1 MNGRRMNGW
10 WMGTLMTLLLLLGSA
25 AWADIYWEV
34 VQESKG
40 MMHEPDSTDIIKNY
54 MTAKAFR
61 VEQKEGFTIMD
72 FESKKMYQIDPASKT
87 YQQIDMTALGQPPA
101 EMKGEEAEAVQ
112 KMMKGMMS
120 EIQVTPTQE
129 KKQIAGYDC
138 QKYLVSIMMMQ
149 SEYWLSKAVPG
160 YAQMKEIGKKMKS
173 LFESNPMMRQMN
185 IAGMMDK
192 LDGFPVQTVMHMMNG
207 TITSTLKTIETKSLD
222 PSLFKVP
229 SGYTLSEDPGMHHPM
244 PPSKRMKK
252 P

>member
-1 MNGRRMNGW
+1 
-10 WMGTLMTLLLLLGSA
+10 MGTLMTILLLFGSA
-25 AWADIYWEV
+25 AWADIYWEA

-40 MMHEPDSTDIIKNY
+40 MMHKPDSTGIIKNY
-54 MTAKAFR
+54 MTTNAFR
-61 VEQKEGFTIMD
+61 VEHEEGVTIMD
-72 FESKKMYQIDPASKT
+72 FASKTMYQIDPASKT
-87 YQQIDMTALGQPPA
+87 YQQLDMTTLGQPPA
-101 EMKGEEAEAVQ
+101 EMKGEQAEAAQ

-138 QKYLVSIMMMQ
+138 QKYLVSMMMMQ

-160 YAQMKEIGKKMKS
+160 YAEIKEIGKKMKS
-173 LFESNPMMRQMN
+173 LFEGNPMVQQMN

-207 TITSTLKTIETKSLD
+207 TITTTLKTIETKSLD

-229 SGYTLSEDPGMHHPM
+229 AGYTLSEGPRHPM
-244 PPSKRMKK
+244 PPPKAVKK